1 MKDELNAY
9 GRTIGEEIETK
20 YIRSDELEIIKS
32 SKLYEYVEDIYD
44 KPTSSKFLKLTAYMA
59 LNILKGICSIVLPM
73 AAIAFLVFLCSKM
86 GAYSLGRVLSV
97 NIPNTDIVSFSLSIT
112 GFLIFI
118 LLGCF
123 SVANV
128 AVDDLNMPIIFK
140 VVVSVIVLA
149 LGIQLMFAFMAAN
162 DFVFIFFPLF
172 KFSFVLCFLF
182 SVLELITAF
191 YSLLK
196 RKKYTFEF
204 VKQKMAVLPRRKVIG

>member
-1 MKDELNAY
+1 MKEELNVY

-20 YIRSDELEIIKS
+20 YIRSDELEIRNTNTLQEGIKS

-86 GAYSLGRVLSV
+86 GAYSLLSV
-97 NIPNTDIVSFSLSIT
+97 NIPNTDIVSFSLSVT

-123 SVANV
+123 SVAIV
-128 AVDDLNMPIIFK
+128 AVDDFSIPLFFK

-149 LGIQLMFAFMAAN
+149 LGILLMNTFMTAN
-162 DFVFIFFPLF
+162 DFVSIFFPLF

-182 SVLELITAF
+182 SALKLFAAF
-191 YSLLK
+191 Y
-196 RKKYTFEF
+196 F
-204 VKQKMAVLPRRKVIG
+204 VKKK

>member
-9 GRTIGEEIETK
+9 GRTIGKEIETK
-20 YIRSDELEIIKS
+20 YIKSDELEIRNTNTLQEDIRS

-44 KPTSSKFLKLTAYMA
+44 KPTSSKLLKLTAYMV
-59 LNILKGICSIVLPM
+59 LNIVKGICSIVLPM

-86 GAYSLGRVLSV
+86 GTYSLGRVLSV
-97 NIPNTDIVSFSLSIT
+97 NIPNADIVSFSLSIT
-112 GFLIFI
+112 GFLMFI
-118 LLGCF
+118 LLGGF
-123 SVANV
+123 SVAIV

-162 DFVFIFFPLF
+162 DFVSIFFPLF

-191 YSLLK
+191 Y
-196 RKKYTFEF
+196 F
-204 VKQKMAVLPRRKVIG
+204 VKKKEIIHF

>member
-1 MKDELNAY
+1 MKDGLNAY

-20 YIRSDELEIIKS
+20 YIRSDELEIRNTNTLQEDIRS

-44 KPTSSKFLKLTAYMA
+44 KPTSSTFLKLTAYMV
-59 LNILKGICSIVLPM
+59 LNMVKSICFIVLAM
-73 AAIAFLVFLCSKM
+73 AAIAFLVFSCSKM
-86 GAYSLGRVLSV
+86 GAYSLGRILSV

-112 GFLIFI
+112 GFLILI
-118 LLGCF
+118 LLGGF

-140 VVVSVIVLA
+140 VVVSVTVLV

-162 DFVFIFFPLF
+162 DFVSIFFPLF

-196 RKKYTFEF
+196 RKK
-204 VKQKMAVLPRRKVIG
+204 

>member
-1 MKDELNAY
+1 MKDGLNAY

-20 YIRSDELEIIKS
+20 YIRSDELEIRNTNTLQEDIRS

-44 KPTSSKFLKLTAYMA
+44 KPTSSTFLKLTAYMV
-59 LNILKGICSIVLPM
+59 LNMVKSICFIVLAM
-73 AAIAFLVFLCSKM
+73 AAIAFLVFSCSKM
-86 GAYSLGRVLSV
+86 GAYSLGRILSV

-112 GFLIFI
+112 GFLMLI
-118 LLGCF
+118 LLGGF

-140 VVVSVIVLA
+140 VVVSVTVLV
-149 LGIQLMFAFMAAN
+149 LGIQLMFAFLAAN
-162 DFVFIFFPLF
+162 DFVSIFFPLF

-182 SVLELITAF
+182 SALELITAF

-196 RKKYTFEF
+196 RKK
-204 VKQKMAVLPRRKVIG
+204 

>member
-1 MKDELNAY
+1 MKEELNVY

-20 YIRSDELEIIKS
+20 YIRSDELEIRNTNTLQEDIKS

-86 GAYSLGRVLSV
+86 GAYSLLSV
-97 NIPNTDIVSFSLSIT
+97 NIPNTDIVSFSLSVT

-123 SVANV
+123 SVAIV
-128 AVDDLNMPIIFK
+128 AVDDFSI
-140 VVVSVIVLA
+140 
-149 LGIQLMFAFMAAN
+149 
-162 DFVFIFFPLF
+162 PLF
-172 KFSFVLCFLF
+172 F
-182 SVLELITAF
+182 I
-191 YSLLK
+191 Y
-196 RKKYTFEF
+196 
-204 VKQKMAVLPRRKVIG
+204 

>member
-1 MKDELNAY
+1 MKDELNVY
-9 GRTIGEEIETK
+9 GRTIGEEIGTK
-20 YIRSDELEIIKS
+20 YIRSDKLEIQNTNTLQEDIRS

-44 KPTSSKFLKLTAYMA
+44 KPTLSKFLKLIAYMA
-59 LNILKGICSIVLPM
+59 LNMVKSICLIVLLM
-73 AAIAFLVFLCSKM
+73 AAIAFLVFSCSKM
-86 GAYSLGRVLSV
+86 GAYSLERVLSV
-97 NIPNTDIVSFSLSIT
+97 NIPNTDIVSFSLSFT
-112 GFLIFI
+112 GFLMFI
-118 LLGCF
+118 LLGGF

-196 RKKYTFEF
+196 RKK
-204 VKQKMAVLPRRKVIG
+204 

>member
-9 GRTIGEEIETK
+9 GRTIGEEIGTK
-20 YIRSDELEIIKS
+20 YIRSDKLEIQNTNTLQEDIRS

-44 KPTSSKFLKLTAYMA
+44 KPTLSKFLKLIAYMA
-59 LNILKGICSIVLPM
+59 LNMVKSICLIVLLM
-73 AAIAFLVFLCSKM
+73 AAIAFLVFSCSKM
-86 GAYSLGRVLSV
+86 GAYSLERVLSV

-123 SVANV
+123 SVAIV
-128 AVDDLNMPIIFK
+128 AVDDFSIPLFFK

-149 LGIQLMFAFMAAN
+149 LGILLMNTFMTAN

-196 RKKYTFEF
+196 RKK
-204 VKQKMAVLPRRKVIG
+204 